1 MMNCNRAKEILPLY
15 AGGDL
20 SAAEANTV
28 SAHLQ
33 QCGGCRAVYD
43 GLASHQKLLRSL
55 RQPTVSPAALASMRQ
70 QLLPRLSAQR
80 LGWWVQ
86 LERFFLVEARRPRL
100 AFAGAA
106 IAAVLSA
113 TFFAQLWQ
121 VTANPTVA
129 VFEGSDTLRLP
140 SDYRNWIALGTS
152 STGPHAGDI
161 YVSPAAYHE
170 YERHGKFPEGTM
182 MVLESNAAGDG
193 GIILEASVKDRRFS
207 DGWGYFRFDT
217 TAEGLAK
224 KTRALPESAGC
235 LACHRDR
242 GI

>member
-1 MMNCNRAKEILPLY
+1 MKCNRAKEILPLY

-20 SAAEANTV
+20 PVAEASKV
-28 SAHLQ
+28 SVHLQ
-33 QCGGCRAVYD
+33 QCGGCRTVYE
-43 GLASHQKLLRSL
+43 GLASQQRLLRSL
-55 RQPTVSPAALASMRQ
+55 RQTTVSPMALNSMRQ
-70 QLLPRLSAQR
+70 QLLPRLSTQR

-106 IAAVLSA
+106 LAAILSA

-121 VTANPTVA
+121 VTANPAVA
-129 VFEGSDTLRLP
+129 VFEDSDTLRLP
-140 SDYRNWIALGTS
+140 SDYNEWIALGAA
-152 STGPHAGDI
+152 STAPHTGNI
-161 YVSPAAYHE
+161 YVSPAAYSE
-170 YERHGKFPEGTM
+170 YQRHGKFPEGTM
-182 MVLESNAAGDG
+182 MVLESKTANNS
-193 GIILEASVKDRRFS
+193 GITLEASVKDRRFNE
-207 DGWGYFRFDT
+207 GWGYFRFDT

>member
-1 MMNCNRAKEILPLY
+1 MNCNRAKETLPLF

-20 SAAEANTV
+20 SAAEADRV

-33 QCGGCRAVYD
+33 QCASCREFHE
-43 GLASHQKLLRSL
+43 GLASQQALLRSL
-55 RQPTVSPAALASMRQ
+55 RQTTVTPAALASMRQ
-70 QLLPRLSAQR
+70 GLLPRLAAQR
-80 LGWWVQ
+80 SGWWVR
-86 LERFFLVEARRPRL
+86 LERLLLIEARRPRL

-106 IAAVLSA
+106 IAVVISA

-129 VFEGSDTLRLP
+129 VFEDSDTLRLP
-140 SDYRNWIALGTS
+140 GDYRGWIVLGTA
-152 STGPHAGDI
+152 STTPHSGNI
-161 YVSPAAYHE
+161 YVSPAAYEE
-170 YERHGKFPEGTM
+170 YERHGKFPEGTV
-182 MVLESNAAGDG
+182 MVLESKTSNDR
-193 GIILEASVKDRRFS
+193 GITLEASVKDRRFNA
-207 DGWGYFRFDT
+207 GWGYFRFDA

>member
-1 MMNCNRAKEILPLY
+1 MNCKRAKETLPLY

-20 SAAEANTV
+20 SADEADNV

-33 QCGGCRAVYD
+33 QCASCRQFHES
-43 GLASHQKLLRSL
+43 LASQHALLRSL
-55 RQPTVSPAALASMRQ
+55 RQTTATPAALASMRQ
-70 QLLPRLSAQR
+70 GLFPLLTTQQ
-80 LGWWVQ
+80 LGWWVR
-86 LERFFLVEARRPRL
+86 LERLLLVEARRPRL

-106 IAAVLSA
+106 IAVIISA

-129 VFEGSDTLRLP
+129 IFEDSDTLRLP
-140 SDYRNWIALGTS
+140 ADYRDWIVLGTA
-152 STGPHAGDI
+152 STIPHSGNI
-161 YVSPAAYHE
+161 FVSPAAYQE
-170 YERHGKFPEGTM
+170 YQRLGRFPEGTV
-182 MVLESNAAGDG
+182 MVLESKAANMS
-193 GIILEASVKDRRFS
+193 GITLEASVKDRRFNE
-207 DGWGYFRFDT
+207 GWGYFRFDGG
-217 TAEGLAK
+217 AEGPAK